1 MENELPI
8 NYTNDLRL
16 TILENSL
23 FHEYLI
29 TKSVGDLLEIEVE
42 NSYSL
47 SDKSSALSLA
57 SKIHLLI
64 DLKTLSK
71 EQKPKL
77 FYYLEIRNQF
87 LHNWKCKTFENCFAT
102 SLI

>member
-1 MENELPI
+1 MKNKLKE
-8 NYTNDLRL
+8 NYTNALRL
-16 TILENSL
+16 TILEINL

-29 TKSVGDLLEIEVE
+29 TKSLGGILEIEIE

-57 SKIHLLI
+57 AKINLLI
-64 DLKTLSK
+64 DLKSLTK

-77 FYYLEIRNQF
+77 LYYLEIP
-87 LHNWKCKTFENCFAT
+87 LLSGLPT
-102 SLI
+102 